1 METRKI
7 NQHSNMLFAESE
19 ILSENALCDKVIT
32 YVIETAAGQ
41 YCNMRHD
48 DNDLFTHPFLTIS
61 YGIDWKHYMHCVMLL
76 EESRNE
82 HQ

>member
-19 ILSENALCDKVIT
+19 ILSENALCDKVIA

-61 YGIDWKHYMHCVMLL
+61 YGIDWKLYALCNVIG
-76 EESRNE
+76 RK
-82 HQ
+82 QK